1 MSFNEVV
8 MFIMALGIL
17 AGALDRIIG
26 NKLGLGK
33 EFEEGFKNI
42 GTIGISIIGIISFAP
57 AIANFLSPFVVPL
70 YKRYGIDP
78 AMFGTILA
86 NDLGGYS
93 LAVSMAEDE
102 AIGLLAGTTIS
113 SMIGC
118 TIVFA
123 IPVGVGLIE
132 KKDYK
137 YFFKG
142 VMLGIIA
149 MPLGSII
156 AGLFYGIEFK
166 KLIINCIPLLLIA
179 GLMIIGIV
187 FFQTFMIKAFEIFG
201 KLMTI
206 VATVGI
212 GAAAFNH
219 LTGITLI
226 KGLAPVGTGAKVLI
240 DIGIVLMG
248 SYPIIK
254 IFKWILAKPLNAIGK
269 TFGLN
274 AESMMGLVIAL
285 ANSVPVFSMIKD
297 MNPRG
302 KVINSAWLVCA
313 AASLG
318 AHLGFTAGVAP
329 DMIATLII
337 GKLSAGILAVLF
349 AALTNAEKIS

>member
-1 MSFNEVV
+1 MSFNDIV

-17 AGALDRIIG
+17 AGAFDRIIG

-33 EFEEGFKNI
+33 EFEDGFKNM
-42 GTIGISIIGIISFAP
+42 GTIGLSIIGIISFAP
-57 AIANFLSPFVVPL
+57 VIAEFLSPVVVPFF
-70 YKRYGIDP
+70 KRYGIDP

-86 NDLGGYS
+86 NDMGGYP
-93 LAVSMAEDE
+93 LAVSLAQDK

-123 IPVGVGLIE
+123 IPVGVGLVE
-132 KKDYK
+132 EKDYK

-149 MPLGSII
+149 MPFGSII
-156 AGLFYGIEFK
+156 AGLFYGIGFK
-166 KLIINCIPLLLIA
+166 KLVINCIPLLVIA
-179 GLMIIGIV
+179 AVMVVGIM
-187 FFQTFMIKAFEIFG
+187 FFQKFMIKVFEIFG
-201 KLMTI
+201 KFMTI
-206 VATVGI
+206 IATVGLA
-212 GAAAFNH
+212 AAAFKY
-219 LTGITLI
+219 LTGIALI
-226 KGLAPVGTGAKVLI
+226 KGLAPLTDGAKVLI

-248 SYPIIK
+248 SYPVIK
-254 IFKWILAKPLNAIGK
+254 IFKWILAKPLDIIGK
-269 TFGLN
+269 KIGLN

-285 ANSVPVFSMIKD
+285 ANSVPVFSMIKC
-297 MNPRG
+297 MNPKG

-313 AASLG
+313 AAALG

-329 DMIATLII
+329 DMIATLLI
-337 GKLSAGILAVLF
+337 GKLSAGVLAVLF

>member
-1 MSFNEVV
+1 MSFNDIV

-17 AGALDRIIG
+17 AGAFDRIIG

-33 EFEEGFKNI
+33 EFEDGFKNM
-42 GTIGISIIGIISFAP
+42 GTIGLSVIGIISFAP
-57 AIANFLSPFVVPL
+57 VIAEFLSPVIVPL
-70 YKRYGIDP
+70 FKRYGIDP

-86 NDLGGYS
+86 NDMGGYP
-93 LAVSMAEDE
+93 LAVSLAQDK

-123 IPVGVGLIE
+123 IPVGVGLVE
-132 KKDYK
+132 EKDYK

-142 VMLGIIA
+142 IMLGIIA
-149 MPLGSII
+149 MPFGSII
-156 AGLFYGIEFK
+156 AGLFYGIGFK
-166 KLIINCIPLLLIA
+166 KLVINCIPLHIIA
-179 GLMIIGIV
+179 AVMIVGIM
-187 FFQTFMIKAFEIFG
+187 FFQKFMIKAFEIFG

-206 VATVGI
+206 IATVGLA
-212 GAAAFNH
+212 GAAFKY

-226 KGLAPVGTGAKVLI
+226 KGLAPLTDGAKVLI

-254 IFKWILAKPLNAIGK
+254 IFKWILAKPLDIIGK
-269 TFGLN
+269 KFGLN
-274 AESMMGLVIAL
+274 AESMMGLIVAL
-285 ANSVPVFSMIKD
+285 ANSVPVFSMIKG
-297 MNPRG
+297 MNPKG

-313 AASLG
+313 AAALG

-329 DMIATLII
+329 DMISTLLI
-337 GKLSAGILAVLF
+337 GKLSAGVLAVLF

>member
-1 MSFNEVV
+1 MSFNDVI

-17 AGALDRIIG
+17 AGAIDKIIG

-33 EFEEGFKNI
+33 EFDEGFKNM
-42 GTIGISIIGIISFAP
+42 GTIGLSIIGIISFAP
-57 AIANFLSPFVVPL
+57 VIADFLSPFIVPFF
-70 YKRYGIDP
+70 KRYGIDP

-93 LAVSMAEDE
+93 LAVGLAEDS

-123 IPVGVGLIE
+123 IPVGVGLVQE
-132 KKDYK
+132 KDYK

-149 MPLGSII
+149 MPFGSII
-156 AGLFYGIEFK
+156 AGLFYGIGFK
-166 KLIINCIPLLLIA
+166 KLLINCIPLLIIA
-179 GLMIIGIV
+179 AVMVIGIM
-187 FFQTFMIKAFEIFG
+187 FFQTFMIKVFELFG
-201 KLMTI
+201 KLMAI
-206 VATVGI
+206 LATVGL
-212 GAAAFNH
+212 AAASFKY

-226 KGLAPVGTGAKVLI
+226 KGLAPLKEGADVLI
-240 DIGIVLMG
+240 DIAIVLMG

-254 IFKWILAKPLNAIGK
+254 IFKWILAKPLDIISK
-269 TFGLN
+269 KFGMN
-274 AESMMGLVIAL
+274 AESMMGLIVAL

-297 MNPRG
+297 MNPKG
-302 KVINSAWLVCA
+302 KVINSAWVVCA

-329 DMIATLII
+329 SMIATLLI
-337 GKLSAGILAVLF
+337 GKISAGLIAVLF
-349 AALTNAEKIS
+349 AALTKAEKIK